1 MREFY
6 FIVSPIKE
14 QQEREIR
21 VYGVEKG
28 KRQQTNYEQTAK
40 QLEDYRKVQKKQ
52 TTEEPKKDTIERT
65 PHALRNPSLE
75 LEMEMMKKHQV
86 SLEERKEQLAFRK
99 KARES
104 KTRQH
109 QMAIAYGK
117 E

>member
-6 FIVSPIKE
+6 VIVSPIKE
-14 QQEREIR
+14 QQEKEIR

-40 QLEDYRKVQKKQ
+40 QLEDYRKVQKKK
-52 TTEEPKKDTIERT
+52 TAEEPKEDIVERT
-65 PHALRNPSLE
+65 PHTVGSHSLE
-75 LEMEMMKKHQV
+75 LEMEMMKKHQL

-99 KARES
+99 KTERNR
-104 KTRQH
+104 TRQH